1 MWRRRWCARFAI
13 IRTRE
18 ASLLTALH
26 DGGRLDILRVIR
38 DGILRSSRST
48 TRISVGPPFA
58 ADRGIRTAA
67 CRRDA
72 RVGLRKTLGAKHPRS
87 YNLDRS
93 AALGFLH
100 DTVKRS
106 HGLYAAVRDVSP
118 CRSWSGHR
126 GLTWRRS
133 GCVTSSR
140 RQTPIRS
147 TRSRRPW
154 RPPACAPA
162 SSGDAGKSWPT
173 GSAST
178 APSATPASATS
189 RWRAR
194 RQRRGSTT
202 GHSSEL
208 TSRAIEP
215 YDLRRCFARWMESAG
230 IPRVRRRMYMATRSA
245 TWRSFTSAVSST
257 RALPPTRRSCVVDW
271 PAGAR
276 PRA

>member
-118 CRSWSGHR
+118 CRS
-126 GLTWRRS
+126 
-133 GCVTSSR
+133 
-140 RQTPIRS
+140 
-147 TRSRRPW
+147 
-154 RPPACAPA
+154 
-162 SSGDAGKSWPT
+162 
-173 GSAST
+173 
-178 APSATPASATS
+178 
-189 RWRAR
+189 
-194 RQRRGSTT
+194 
-202 GHSSEL
+202 
-208 TSRAIEP
+208 
-215 YDLRRCFARWMESAG
+215 
-230 IPRVRRRMYMATRSA
+230 
-245 TWRSFTSAVSST
+245 
-257 RALPPTRRSCVVDW
+257 
-271 PAGAR
+271 
-276 PRA
+276 